1 MENSIDTNL
10 DLFNPKKAELQ
21 ELAAKFKDLK
31 INWIDDKTWYKL
43 VHEAQMTLRWFRT
56 NIQKTR
62 LAYTKQ
68 FDEAKAKAMWLEKEL
83 LAIITPIEDSLKE
96 QKEAIDA
103 EKERIRQEEEEKKR
117 KFIQDR
123 ADILKQYEYFD
134 FDFYALWMMTEEW
147 FKELV
152 EQKKAEFEEKKAK
165 IQQEEKEKIINSI
178 RLNILNS
185 ETLEKIQ
192 EIENQINNTTHIE
205 WIEIDFSIF
214 SKEIESKKKTLESEK
229 KLKEA
234 QRVIDEQNAKIAK
247 EKEEK
252 INFRKQ
258 QMMKV
263 FWKIIE
269 WYIEIDDIDFMEKI
283 QEQEKENKDAEEK
296 RIQAAKEEWERKAK
310 EDAEKAEKA
319 RKDKEEAER
328 IEKEAKEKEE
338 AEKLAKRKAYQEFL
352 EKNWITQEKI
362 ESWEI
367 TRIQNDDLKTIT
379 FYKKIDSFNYQN
391 M

>member
-21 ELAAKFKDLK
+21 EAAEKYKDLK
-31 INWIDDKTWYKL
+31 INWIDDKVWYKL
-43 VHEAQMTLRWFRT
+43 VHEAQMTLRNYRT
-56 NIQKTR
+56 TISKTR

-83 LAIITPIEDSLKE
+83 LAIITPIEEALKE
-96 QKEAIDA
+96 QKEAVDA
-103 EKERIRQEEEEKKR
+103 EKERIRQEDEEKKR

-123 ADILKQYEYFD
+123 ADILKQYEFFD
-134 FDFYALWMMTEEW
+134 FDIYALWMMTEEW

-152 EQKKAEFEEKKAK
+152 ENKKAEFQEKLQKTR
-165 IQQEEKEKIINSI
+165 IEKRDNAINYL
-178 RLNILNS
+178 RMQVLNS
-185 ETLEKIQ
+185 KTMEELLKI
-192 EIENQINNTTHIE
+192 EESMRWIESME
-205 WIEIDFSIF
+205 WIEFNISMISEDI
-214 SKEIESKKKTLESEK
+214 ISKKKSLEAEE

-234 QRVIDEQNAKIAK
+234 QRIIDEQNAKIAK
-247 EKEEK
+247 EKEDK

-258 QMMKV
+258 QMMRV
-263 FWKIIE
+263 FGKIIE
-269 WYIEIDDIDFMEKI
+269 WYIEIDDIDFMNKI

-328 IEKEAKEKEE
+328 IEKERNEKAEQEKLEKEKKYQDFLKANEWKFDKIVKE
-338 AEKLAKRKAYQEFL
+338 DWKIVLYKNIAEF
-352 EKNWITQEKI
+352 II
-362 ESWEI
+362 
-367 TRIQNDDLKTIT
+367 
-379 FYKKIDSFNYQN
+379 
-391 M
+391 